1 MSMAETVRVLRAM
14 SLFQG
19 LHDKALRVVALS
31 GEALVLNAGERLWEK
46 DDDGPF
52 VVIVLAGEA
61 DVLVP
66 TPRGEVSVATLGE
79 GEIIGEMAVLTGR
92 PRSTAVAAR
101 TGLRVLRVDGEV
113 MLDLMHEFPALALEI
128 GRVLAHRLDA
138 MNARTI

>member
-52 VVIVLAGEA
+52 VVIVLAYYGYEHFLRA
-61 DVLVP
+61 WDIGDSTIDIELPIWPSKLLVP
-66 TPRGEVSVATLGE
+66 FAFG
-79 GEIIGEMAVLTGR
+79 ILTFR
-92 PRSTAVAAR
+92 
-101 TGLRVLRVDGEV
+101 
-113 MLDLMHEFPALALEI
+113 
-128 GRVLAHRLDA
+128 
-138 MNARTI
+138 